1 MKTAAVF
8 LDRDGTL
15 NEEGGYLNHVDRFK
29 LIEGAAEAVALLNS
43 HGLKTVV
50 VTNQSGVAHGYY
62 PETHLARLHDKM
74 QRLLWE
80 SGAQLD
86 AIYYCPHHPTVGEPP
101 YLQEC
106 DCRKPGLGMIRR
118 AAEELSVDPK
128 NSYMVGDKISDI
140 EFGRKAGC
148 TSILVLT
155 GYGKGELEYNRHKLN
170 GEPDYIAEDILDAAK
185 WIVSDFAKRKT
196 GSA

>member
-1 MKTAAVF
+1 
-8 LDRDGTL
+8 
-15 NEEGGYLNHVDRFK
+15 
-29 LIEGAAEAVALLNS
+29 
-43 HGLKTVV
+43 
-50 VTNQSGVAHGYY
+50 
-62 PETHLARLHDKM
+62 M